1 MDEETGAT
9 SVPGVFAGGDAVSG
23 AATVILAMGAGKR
36 AAAGIAA
43 YLSPQPA
50 AVSLAEAEEATRQF
64 EAAGEALAQEA
75 VDSVQLRGVPAAAQA
90 AAEAEAALASALM
103 DVGVNPE
110 VAAKA
115 AAYVV
120 RNS

>member
-1 MDEETGAT
+1 M
-9 SVPGVFAGGDAVSG
+9 
-23 AATVILAMGAGKR
+23 
-36 AAAGIAA
+36 
-43 YLSPQPA
+43 
-50 AVSLAEAEEATRQF
+50 
-64 EAAGEALAQEA
+64 
-75 VDSVQLRGVPAAAQA
+75 QLKGVPAAAQA

>member
-1 MDEETGAT
+1 
-9 SVPGVFAGGDAVSG
+9 
-23 AATVILAMGAGKR
+23 MGAGKR

-75 VDSVQLRGVPAAAQA
+75 VDSVQLKGVPAAAQ
-90 AAEAEAALASALM
+90 AEAALASALM